1 MMSILKRLAALVA
14 VVLVAACGGGG
25 SDAGTSPF
33 GGGGGGGGGGGVTPT
48 AATVELVTSSTEL
61 GTGGDEVT
69 ITAIVKAAGNVSLA
83 GAAVA
88 FSSDTGTLTA
98 ISALTDSAGVA
109 TAKLKA
115 GSDRTNRTAHVTAT
129 SGGVV
134 GALDVKITGTT
145 IDITGVTTLSL
156 GTTSTLSVK
165 AADSRGN
172 AIAGTSVTVAS
183 SLGNGLSAASVSTD
197 AQGNAS
203 LTYTATKSGSDVVTV
218 SGAGATDAT
227 TITISG
233 EDFKFTSP
241 VANQQVPVSTPSAPS
256 SQTLVAQYLK
266 NGVAQVGVTVNFA
279 STAGQLSAQSAQTD
293 GTGKA
298 SVSISSTTAAAATV
312 QATLQGATPASA
324 TLSIQ
329 FVATTPSALVLQIS
343 PTAIAPNTSG
353 STTNQAQVR
362 ARVTDANGNPVANKT
377 VNFSRDVD
385 PSGGNLS
392 QPSAV
397 TDLNGVAIVQYI
409 SGPQSTANN
418 GVQLRATVAGTS
430 PPVVG
435 TASLTVNQVALFI
448 ALGTGNVI
456 SNLDPQTYKKDWLF
470 YVTDSNGIAVPG
482 VTLTIRVLPTFYRK
496 GILQFDAIAKAWVY
510 GAVSPWCA
518 SEDTN
523 ENGVLDPGEDVNG
536 NGTLQPGNVISV
548 TPGNVQTDANGRT
561 TLSLIYAESYV
572 PWVEVRL
579 SVTAVVAGTESKTS
593 TVFVVQGLD
602 SDFTSATVA
611 PAGQTSPF
619 GVGLSC
625 TNPN

>member
-1 MMSILKRLAALVA
+1 MLSFLKRTAMLATAL
-14 VVLVAACGGGG
+14 LVAACGGGG
-25 SDAGTSPF
+25 SDAGTPPF
-33 GGGGGGGGGGGVTPT
+33 GGGSGGGGATPT
-48 AATVELVTSSTEL
+48 AATVEIVASSTEL

-83 GAAVA
+83 GAPVA

-197 AQGNAS
+197 AQGSAS
-203 LTYTATKSGSDVVTV
+203 LTYTATNSGSDIVTI
-218 SGAGATDAT
+218 SGAGATDTT

-233 EDFKFTSP
+233 EDFKFISP
-241 VANQQVPVSTPSAPS
+241 AADQQVAVSTPLAPN

-279 STAGQLSAQSAQTD
+279 STAGQLSAPSAQTD
-293 GTGKA
+293 STGRA

-312 QATLQGATPASA
+312 QATLVGATTASA
-324 TLSIQ
+324 TLPIQ
-329 FVATTPSALVLQIS
+329 FVATTPSSLVLQIS

-385 PSGGNLS
+385 PSGGNFS

-430 PPVVG
+430 VVG
-435 TASLTVNQVALFI
+435 PASLTVNQVALFI

-456 SNLDPQTYKKDWLF
+456 SNLDPQTYKKDWVV

-496 GILQFDAIAKAWVY
+496 GILKFDATEEAWVY
-510 GAVSPWCA
+510 GSGAVSPWCA

-523 ENGVLDPGEDVNG
+523 ENGVLDAGEDVNG
-536 NGTLQPGNVISV
+536 NGALQPGNVISV

-593 TVFVVQGLD
+593 TVFVVEGLA
-602 SDFTSATVA
+602 SDFTNETVA

-625 TNPN
+625 TSPN